1 MSNTIETFDDANF
14 EQQVLKSETPVLVDF
29 WASWCRPCIA
39 MAPDLEAVA
48 EQFAGQIRIG
58 KLNVEDNTVTANTF
72 GVTALPTL
80 LLLKGGHVAEQR
92 VGKQSK
98 SALVKLVESNL

>member
-1 MSNTIETFDDANF
+1 MSDAIETFDDANF
-14 EQQVLKSETPVLVDF
+14 DQQVLKSDLPVLVDF

-48 EQFAGQIRIG
+48 KEFAGRIRVG
-58 KLNVEDNTVTANTF
+58 KLNVEDNTATPNKF
-72 GVTALPTL
+72 GITSLPTL
-80 LLLKGGHVAEQR
+80 LLLKDGQVSEQR

-98 SALVKLVESNL
+98 NALVKLVESNL

>member
-1 MSNTIETFDDANF
+1 MSDAIETFDDATF
-14 EQQVLKSETPVLVDF
+14 DEQVLQSNLPVLVDF

-48 EQFAGQIRIG
+48 TQFAGRLRVG
-58 KLNVEDNTVTANTF
+58 KLNVEDNTDTPNKY

-80 LLLKGGHVAEQR
+80 LLLKGGTVAEQR

-98 SALVKLVESNL
+98 NALVKLVEANL